1 MRHIIAAHS
10 LYALKHSH
18 FISAQLLP
26 SGMNFLVGLGFGG
39 VLALRLSR
47 IFTKHS
53 VAGIILVA
61 LPGKGGP
68 EDRLIVTALR
78 YLPSC
83 ALRCFWKS
91 IKRNS
96 VLRRYG
102 SQSIGDLEVVAALR
116 RADSIQPKDFLY
128 ILRWFSSSIRS
139 SSSSSFSSVYPS
151 SFELGDF
158 RSYSLA
164 KVIAIHGEAQL
175 ADAAIVAKKL
185 GLKQDERCIV
195 RGSRSDGN
203 DKRLSI
209 SNNNH
214 QTVGGFGVAEERP
227 FEIADVVLRLIS
239 DEHDRRTKLGLVR
252 VSGLHTEGSQISRDT
267 RSVVPD
273 RVVDDPDDYATF

>member
-1 MRHIIAAHS
+1 
-10 LYALKHSH
+10 
-18 FISAQLLP
+18 
-26 SGMNFLVGLGFGG
+26 MNFLVGLGFGG

-83 ALRCFWKS
+83 ALRCIWKS

-209 SNNNH
+209 SNDNP

>member
-10 LYALKHSH
+10 LYTLKHSH

-68 EDRLIVTALR
+68 EDRLIVRALR
-78 YLPSC
+78 YIPSC
-83 ALRCFWKS
+83 ALRCLWKS

-96 VLRRYG
+96 VLCRYG
-102 SQSIGDLEVVAALR
+102 SQSPGDLEVIAALR

-139 SSSSSFSSVYPS
+139 SSSSSSFSSASPS

-158 RSYSLA
+158 RGYSVA

-175 ADAAIVAKKL
+175 TDAAIVAKKL

-195 RGSRSDGN
+195 RSSRSDDTN
-203 DKRLSI
+203 TRLSI
-209 SNNNH
+209 LNNNL
-214 QTVGGFGVAEERP
+214 QTVGGVWCC
-227 FEIADVVLRLIS
+227 
-239 DEHDRRTKLGLVR
+239 RR
-252 VSGLHTEGSQISRDT
+252 
-267 RSVVPD
+267 
-273 RVVDDPDDYATF
+273 AAF